1 MPRIW
6 TDYLSFLTT
15 QQSLIT
21 RTRRAFDR
29 ALISLPITQHDRI
42 WVLYLT
48 FINQPA
54 IPTETAV
61 RVYRRYLLL
70 EPHHAEEYIAYLKIK
85 ERWGE
90 AAVWMANVVN
100 DDGFRSLEGKSRHQL
115 WLELCD
121 LITKHP
127 SEVSSSSFSSG
138 RTGST
143 TNNTISTA
151 GIKVEAML
159 RAGIQKYTDE
169 VGRLW
174 TSLADYYIRNG
185 MFEKARDIY
194 EEGMVSVITVRDF
207 SLIYDALTYFEESLI
222 SAKMEQQAGSED
234 EEGGNRDE
242 DKDDA
247 RNFLLVDQGDDLD
260 LRLARLENLM
270 ERRPELL
277 SSVILRQNPHNVHE
291 WHKRAKLYAS
301 DPVKQIMCYTEAI
314 KTVDPGRAVGKP
326 HGLWC
331 AFAKLYEKN
340 GDLEAARVVFEK
352 ATNASQQSRL
362 KYLDD
367 LAQVWTEWSEMEL
380 RHKNYGKAL
389 ELLRRAT
396 RRPPRPRSREEE
408 AGMPLEARLY
418 RSLKL
423 WQSRIDLEE
432 SLGTFKSTKE
442 AYEAAIDLKVA
453 TVQMVLNFTSYL
465 QEKKYFE
472 ESFRAYERGVHAFS
486 YPHVKDLWT
495 AYLAQFVSRYGGT
508 KVERTRDL
516 FQEACTT
523 APPQEAKPFYLQ
535 YAKYEEAHGLSRN
548 AMAIYE
554 QGIKKVDPKQKL
566 SLYEV
571 YLARASELFGIGK
584 VREVYESAFED
595 EDLPASDLRTLMLRY
610 SALEQRLG
618 EHDRARA
625 ILAQTSDL
633 ADPKAAESAGF
644 WSEWNAFEV
653 KYGNEESFRE
663 MLRIKRSVAAKYAN
677 THFNAVIIDASVVS
691 IPEQAVGG
699 GIGEK
704 RKYEDV
710 MTALEEEQIQAPIDV
725 PPAIAQGTRVPGFVS
740 AGVIQQGKTEDGD
753 KEEGAKG
760 KEAAVNPEDI
770 DLGDFE
776 DDDEDEDGG
785 DGGGEDDEGVETKA
799 VPDAVFNGLGE
810 RYKKQKKQMNE

>member
-1 MPRIW
+1 
-6 TDYLSFLTT
+6 
-15 QQSLIT
+15 
-21 RTRRAFDR
+21 
-29 ALISLPITQHDRI
+29 
-42 WVLYLT
+42 
-48 FINQPA
+48 
-54 IPTETAV
+54 
-61 RVYRRYLLL
+61 
-70 EPHHAEEYIAYLKIK
+70 
-85 ERWGE
+85 
-90 AAVWMANVVN
+90 MANVVN
-100 DDGFRSLEGKSRHQL
+100 DDGFRSLEGKSKHQL

-127 SEVSSSSFSSG
+127 SEVSSSSSSSG
-138 RTGST
+138 T
-143 TNNTISTA
+143 TTAA
-151 GIKVEAML
+151 GIKVEAIL

-185 MFEKARDIY
+185 MFEKSRDIY

-222 SAKMEQQAGSED
+222 SAKMEQQAGSDD
-234 EEGGNRDE
+234 EEGGGEEGGNG
-242 DKDDA
+242 DKGDDDA
-247 RNFLLVDQGDDLD
+247 RNFLLIDQGDDLD
-260 LRLARLENLM
+260 LRLARLEHLM

-389 ELLRRAT
+389 DLLRRAT
-396 RRPPRPRSREEE
+396 KRPPRPRSREEE

-432 SLGTFKSTKE
+432 SLGTFESTKE
-442 AYEAAIDLKVA
+442 AYETAMDLKVA
-453 TVQMVLNFTSYL
+453 TVQMVLNFTAYL
-465 QEKKYFE
+465 QENKYFE
-472 ESFRAYERGVHAFS
+472 ESFRAYEKGVHAFS

-495 AYLAQFVSRYGGT
+495 AYLTQFVSRYGGT
-508 KVERTRDL
+508 KVERSRDL

-554 QGIKKVDPKQKL
+554 QGIKQIDPKQKL

-571 YLARASELFGIGK
+571 YSARASELFGIGK
-584 VREVYESAFED
+584 IREVYESAFED
-595 EDLPASDLRTLMLRY
+595 EDLPAADLRTLMLRY

-625 ILAQTSDL
+625 ILVQTSDL

-677 THFNAVIIDASVVS
+677 THFNAAIIDASVVS
-691 IPEQAVGG
+691 IPGG
-699 GIGEK
+699 GGGGGGEK
-704 RKYEDV
+704 RKYDDV
-710 MTALEEEQIQAPIDV
+710 MTALEEEQLQGNIAAP
-725 PPAIAQGTRVPGFVS
+725 AAATIAQGTRVPGFVS
-740 AGVIQQGKTEDGD
+740 AGVIQQGKTDDGDKD
-753 KEEGAKG
+753 KEEGGKG

-776 DDDEDEDGG
+776 DDEDEEDGG
-785 DGGGEDDEGVETKA
+785 GGGGEEEEGVETKA
-799 VPDAVFNGLGE
+799 VPDAVFGGLGE
-810 RYKKQKKQMNE
+810 RFKKQKTDE